1 MKHVFLAHAMAVI
14 PGWAQGC
21 VANRSLIEVGTRI
34 IPLPEGTNPS
44 DPDSLGESMP
54 RFRPANFVFPFLAH
68 AAGTLVHAF
77 VTAWLGATLARAG
90 KKEPGCLNSVN
101 Q

>member
-14 PGWAQGC
+14 PRWALRC
-21 VANRSLIEVGTRI
+21 VANRSLIEKGPRI
-34 IPLPEGTNPS
+34 IPLPEGTDPS
-44 DPDSLGESMP
+44 DPDSLRESMP
-54 RFRPANFVFPFLAH
+54 RFLPANFVFPFLAH

-77 VTAWLGATLARAG
+77 VTVWLGGNTCRG
-90 KKEPGCLNSVN
+90 TKEPGCLNSVR